1 MIWII
6 VVSVIVYL
14 LVGYAIA
21 VKLVKEEAIDL
32 PSEFWNVLL
41 FWLVLGVSHAAYYTI
56 KAIFFFPKKF
66 ANWHFEKMSN
76 PRKTKS

>member
-6 VVSVIVYL
+6 AVSVLVYL
-14 LVGYAIA
+14 IVGYSIA

-41 FWLVLGVSHAAYYTI
+41 FWLPIAFSHMSYYII
-56 KAIFFFPKKF
+56 KSIFFFPKKF
-66 ANWHFEKMSN
+66 ANWHFEKMTN
-76 PRKTKS
+76 PRNKKS